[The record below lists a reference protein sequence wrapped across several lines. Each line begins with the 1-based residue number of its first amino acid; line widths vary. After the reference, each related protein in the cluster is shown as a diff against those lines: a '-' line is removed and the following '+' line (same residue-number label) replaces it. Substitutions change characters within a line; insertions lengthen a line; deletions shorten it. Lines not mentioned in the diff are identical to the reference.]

1 MGSIDIQRDAIGF
14 DELNEVYAQPQEVL
28 MRVAVYSQPIR
39 ELQMMC
45 NHPTTNPQSTIT
57 DH

>member
-14 DELNEVYAQPQEVL
+14 DELNEVYPQTQDVL
-28 MRVAVYSQPIR
+28 MRVAGYSQPIR
-39 ELQMMC
+39 ELQIVC